1 MNPFNHLAPNG
12 GIELYE
18 PPFTTEMVMVENGI
32 MVIAQLHLGSQ
43 YSSAQGLYLL
53 HHPARVVTERPF
65 GGILGFML
73 EPWTPNELL
82 VSPVVRVR
90 AKSIVGWMNP
100 TPELLNFYSA
110 WVKIEEDK
118 LKTMGSM
125 YSLQITKLE
134 KMVTTQY
141 ADAKRRWTVGNA
153 GTVAQNNEALLAFFE
168 EDLTWGNSK
177 ISH

>member
-1 MNPFNHLAPNG
+1 MNVLMG
-12 GIELYE
+12 MESYEL
-18 PPFTTEMVMVENGI
+18 PFTTEMVMLESGVT
-32 MVIAQLHLGSQ
+32 VIARVHEGSQ

-53 HHPARVVTERPF
+53 HHPAQVMTERPF

-90 AKSIVGWMNP
+90 VKSVVGWMNP
-100 TPELLNFYSA
+100 SPELLSFYSA

-118 LKTMGSM
+118 LKTMGSL
-125 YSLQITKLE
+125 YSLQVTKLE

-153 GTVAQNNEALLAFFE
+153 GTDAQNNEALLAFFE